1 MEDKYNSNLTR
12 YVSPLVSVYL
22 LTNIHMRPK
31 KFTDEE
37 ILSQTRECLLK
48 FGAGVST
55 QKIAAAL
62 GMSQA
67 NLFKRFGTKSNL
79 IRRALIHRVS
89 NHSIFLLLQ
98 KEPTQEAIPQQLHT
112 LCDALLK
119 FYEDLVPTVMMM
131 RSMGF
136 DIVSEKTCDADH
148 PAVLMRK
155 LLTEWFLCLH
165 KQSRIRAISVESIAL
180 SVLGAMQHRAFR
192 KHIIGDAML
201 QSNDQFIHS
210 IVEVFW
216 RGISP
221 GES

>member
-1 MEDKYNSNLTR
+1 
-12 YVSPLVSVYL
+12 
-22 LTNIHMRPK
+22 MRPK

-37 ILSQTRECLLK
+37 ILSKTRDCLLK

-79 IRRALIHRVS
+79 IRRALIYPVS
-89 NHSIFLLLQ
+89 NHLIFSLLQ
-98 KEPTQEAIPQQLHT
+98 EKPSLQTVPKQLYT
-112 LCDALLK
+112 LCVSLLK
-119 FYEDLVPTVMMM
+119 FYEDLVPTLMMM
-131 RSMGF
+131 QSVG
-136 DIVSEKTCDADH
+136 IPIESEPICGVEH
-148 PAVLMRK
+148 PAILMRK
-155 LLTEWFLCLH
+155 RLTEWFSCLH
-165 KQSRIRAISVESIAL
+165 KQSLIRSISVESIAL
-180 SVLGAMQHRAFR
+180 AVLGAMQHRAFR
-192 KHIIGDAML
+192 KHIIGDTML
-201 QSNDQFIHS
+201 QSDEQFIHS